1 MIFCQEKIAFDHVKS
16 GTINDSN
23 YFVYYGKVASLE
35 QHFQLQ
41 GKNYTCYAFSNP
53 PYPFVR
59 PAIFDDELNFLEQAL
74 SNKNKIDK
82 KKAFVFFKRYA
93 NQPIFERTM
102 REIAKYRRTS
112 NENLAKR
119 LENICLGFISQKMS
133 TKLTHYLNKI
143 MDKVSPVY
151 SQVTWQIF
159 TFFILLVTLLTTENV
174 LETSFKNYPISSIF
188 VGAVITLLATLIF
201 SALAWLISS
210 IIVFWQQR
218 KIPSEYRQK
227 MRNREPFQRLSKI
240 VPLVF

>member
-59 PAIFDDELNFLEQAL
+59 PAIFDDIFADELNFLEQAL

-93 NQPIFERTM
+93 NQPICVGNFLQKLSYLLYFRWG
-102 REIAKYRRTS
+102 S
-112 NENLAKR
+112 H
-119 LENICLGFISQKMS
+119 NIIGNF
-133 TKLTHYLNKI
+133 
-143 MDKVSPVY
+143 D
-151 SQVTWQIF
+151 
-159 TFFILLVTLLTTENV
+159 FFCT
-174 LETSFKNYPISSIF
+174 
-188 VGAVITLLATLIF
+188 GMAH
-201 SALAWLISS
+201 
-210 IIVFWQQR
+210 
-218 KIPSEYRQK
+218 
-227 MRNREPFQRLSKI
+227 
-240 VPLVF
+240 